1 MNSLFA
7 PVDTLDTST
16 YLHSVVYPNNSFAL
30 EWLMPVTGVQGNGQP
45 ITPPGFDN
53 DYGLYL
59 TIDASGILGQ
69 TTPTPIASQ
78 FTSINVT
85 IWADPK
91 NDAGTASSTVG
102 NGATFSGPTSNDI
115 VLATGAMVS
124 GMMSVDPNTGIRT
137 ATDVETLNPTLEG
150 TILLHG
156 SIKPGE
162 QITENFITQPGEFQV
177 ATPGDGTTVDLVNG
191 GAATVTFSNSDGSPA
206 TISVPTDSLLKPAL
220 TFLHHPSRSHWGA
233 CG

>member
-85 IWADPK
+85 LWADPK

-115 VLATGAMVS
+115 VLATGTMVS
-124 GMMSVDPNTGIRT
+124 GMMSVDRNTGIRT

-220 TFLHHPSRSHWGA
+220 TFLHHPSRSHWDA
-233 CG
+233 

>member
-85 IWADPK
+85 LWADPK

-115 VLATGAMVS
+115 VLATGTMVS